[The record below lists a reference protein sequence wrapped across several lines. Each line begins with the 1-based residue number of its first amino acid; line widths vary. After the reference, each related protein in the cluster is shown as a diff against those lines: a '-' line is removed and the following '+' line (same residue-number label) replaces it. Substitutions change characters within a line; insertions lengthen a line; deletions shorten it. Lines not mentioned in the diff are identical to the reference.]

1 MTRRLTLL
9 ALGASSLAVAAV
21 QAADRM
27 VEPAGGDANRPCHRC
42 DRRPADSTLE
52 HGALGPNLEWGGA
65 DDAFRVTIDG
75 APPAGKTSVPAD
87 AERATDVA
95 LASAKVDVQV
105 TALSAQPMLSVV
117 TALPA
122 TGPAEPVTFF
132 PLTNY
137 SAFIDH
143 AELRVFAES
152 QSIEGVPLATMPVIF
167 GKPVLWSPE
176 ARDAKLRVV
185 LRAYDAGGR
194 FDETAPEGF
203 VVSSAPVATK
213 RDRRDGPLFENQ
225 RTTGN
230 IAVVGSEVTVSGSVA
245 EPTTGVSL
253 MGVSVPVDNAGHFV
267 ARQIVPPTTR
277 EIAVR
282 VGDTDYRRA
291 ITLPKNDNFLVAI
304 ADLTAGHRSFGAA
317 KIDLQGVDRQDTRR
331 DFVDG
336 RLAFYWKKQLG
347 TDWKLTA
354 AADTGEQP
362 FTALFD
368 DFLKKDSR
376 AFLRRLDPNLHYP
389 VYGDDS
395 TTIEDA
401 PTYGRFYVR
410 VENPNGQAMWGN
422 FHTQLTGTDLIR
434 YQRSLYGG
442 EFDWHSTGTTPSGE
456 RRTQING
463 FAADPGTIA
472 SREEFASTGGSVYYL
487 HNQDIAQGSERLF
500 REVRDRDSGLVLSRE
515 ELIVSRDYD
524 MNYIQGRVL
533 LRSPLSIVSD
543 DSLFV
548 RNNSL
553 AGNPVWLVSTY
564 EFTPGLTRPSALTY
578 GGRAQQW
585 VGDHLR
591 VGVTGYHQGEDQ
603 AKQGLYGA
611 DVLAR
616 YKPGTWLRGEIA
628 HSSGKGNGAS
638 FSSTGGYDFTPVAAG
653 GQAALAYILEGAAD
667 LKDLTGGGD
676 GHVTGYFRRREA
688 GFSGPGELTFGEG
701 LDQYGGTADVALGR
715 FARFKAKAD
724 LTDGTLT
731 GRKAGEV
738 GLVHD
743 TGRGWYG
750 SVGVR
755 ADDQGAGQATAYT
768 PFAAPNVLRGE
779 RTDAAVTVGY
789 HHVAAVVA
797 PSQDGTVKAADHPWS
812 LSVFGQKTLA
822 RDGGRLANDRYGVA
836 GDFTVNQRL
845 TLGGEVSGGDLGL
858 GANAKA
864 NLTTGD
870 RGSLYLAYTL
880 AAENPDAFNTGR
892 LGRLTAGAKH
902 RFGTD
907 TNVFAE
913 QRLETG
919 AGPTGLTQ
927 AYGVDFTP
935 AKGWTLGARYETG
948 KLADALGQRIERQV
962 VGGTIGYAET
972 KVRWSSALEYRRE
985 KSDTLG
991 DRTTYAT
998 RNLVT
1003 YQASDALRLYGK
1015 ANLSISNGGAAIG
1028 IANSGGGNGVAGVAG
1043 NGSLDAN
1050 YYEVALA
1057 GAYRPVTNDK
1067 LNLLA
1072 KITYLSDLPSPAQV
1086 TAYAL
1091 PIDYAQRSTIGAL
1104 DLTYQ
1109 LTPRLA
1115 VGGKVA
1121 VRVGELRLSR
1131 DASAPWFDSQAVF
1144 WAARVDYEVVR
1155 RWDMLAEIR
1164 QLRVS
1169 TAGDSRVGAL
1179 VGIYRHLGQH
1189 VKVGAGYNFTNYSD
1203 DLANTGYREHGFFFN
1218 VVGKF

>member
-21 QAADRM
+21 QAGDRLTQPADNII
-27 VEPAGGDANRPCHRC
+27 DRPCHHC
-42 DRRPADSTLE
+42 DRRPADSTLD
-52 HGALGPNLEWGGA
+52 HGTLGPNLEWGGA
-65 DDAFRVTIDG
+65 DDAFRVTVDG
-75 APPAGKTSVPAD
+75 ATPVDKAAAPAD
-87 AERATDVA
+87 SQRAADVA
-95 LASAKVDVQV
+95 LAAAKLDVQV
-105 TALSAQPMLSVV
+105 TALRAQPMLSVV
-117 TALPA
+117 TALPT
-122 TGPAEPVTFF
+122 TGLAEPVTFF

-137 SAFIDH
+137 AAFIDH

-152 QSIEGVPLATMPVIF
+152 QSIEGIPFATMPVTF
-167 GKPVLWSPE
+167 GKPVLWSPDVH
-176 ARDAKLRVV
+176 DAALRVV
-185 LRAYDAGGR
+185 LRVYDVGGR
-194 FDETAPEGF
+194 FDETAPEAF
-203 VVSSAPVATK
+203 VVSSAPVPTK

-230 IAVVGSEVTVSGSVA
+230 IAVVGSEVTISGLVA
-245 EPTTGVSL
+245 GPATVVSL
-253 MGVSVPVDNAGHFV
+253 MGTAVPVDSAGRFV

-277 EIAVR
+277 EIDVR
-282 VGDTDYRRA
+282 VGDTNYRRA

-331 DFVDG
+331 NFVDG
-336 RLAFYWKKQLG
+336 RFAFYWKKQLG

-362 FTALFD
+362 FSALFD

-401 PTYGRFYVR
+401 PTYGRFYLR

-442 EFDWHSTGTTPSGE
+442 EFDWHSTDATPSGE

-472 SREEFASTGGSVYYL
+472 SREEFISTGGSVYYL
-487 HNQDIAQGSERLF
+487 RNRDIAQGSERLF
-500 REVRDRDSGLVLSRE
+500 MEVRDRDSGLVLRRQ

-533 LRSPLSIVSD
+533 LRSPLAIVSN

-548 RNNSL
+548 RDNSL

-591 VGVTGYHQGEDQ
+591 VGVTGYHQGQDQ

-616 YKPGTWLRGEIA
+616 YKPGTWIRGEVA
-628 HSSGKGNGAS
+628 HASGPGNGAN
-638 FSSTGGYDFTPVAAG
+638 FSSTGGYDFTPIAAG
-653 GQAALAYILEGAAD
+653 GQAALAYILEGAVD
-667 LKDLTGGGD
+667 LRELTGAGD
-676 GHVTGYFRRREA
+676 GHLSGYFRRREA

-701 LDQYGGTADVALGR
+701 LDQYGGTADIALGQ
-715 FARFKAKAD
+715 FTRFKAKAD
-724 LTDGTLT
+724 LTEGTLT
-731 GRKAGEV
+731 RRKAGEV

-743 TGRGWYG
+743 IGRGWYG

-755 ADDQGAGQATAYT
+755 ADNQGAGQATAYT

-779 RTDAAVTVGY
+779 RTDAAVTIGY
-789 HHVAAVVA
+789 HHVAAVGA
-797 PSQDGTVKAADHPWS
+797 PSQDGAVKAVDRPWS
-812 LSVFGQKTLA
+812 LSVFGQKTLE

-836 GDFTVNQRL
+836 GDIAVNQRL

-864 NLTTGD
+864 NLATGD

-927 AYGVDFTP
+927 AYGVDFSP
-935 AKGWTLGARYETG
+935 AKGWTLGGRYETG
-948 KLADALGQRIERQV
+948 KLADALGQRIGREV
-962 VGGTIGYAET
+962 VGGTIGYVEPT
-972 KVRWSSALEYRRE
+972 VRWSTALEYRRE
-985 KSDTLG
+985 QSDTLG
-991 DRTTYAT
+991 NRTTYAT
-998 RNLVT
+998 RNLIT

-1015 ANLSISNGGAAIG
+1015 ANLSVSNGGAKAP
-1028 IANSGGGNGVAGVAG
+1028 GGASV
-1043 NGSLDAN
+1043 LDAN

-1057 GAYRPVTNDK
+1057 GAYRPVSNDK

-1131 DASAPWFDSQAVF
+1131 DASAPWFDSQSVF
-1144 WAARVDYEVVR
+1144 WAARIDYEVVR

-1169 TAGDSRVGAL
+1169 TAGDSRLGAL
-1179 VGIYRHLGQH
+1179 VGIYRHFGQN

-1218 VVGKF
+1218 VIGKF